1 MMAMGFAEVLMLAL
15 LSGGTNSNDLISLVQ
30 PAHYFR
36 TRQIEV
42 SIDKMVSYAS
52 EEPKDAKTQIVQLT
66 ALRYL
71 ADEAE
76 ALKKAPNYAAHRQ
89 TLEAIAAGKK
99 GRDSLGFA
107 EDYASRVLLKL
118 DNAKPELVKLRPLRE
133 DALGW
138 FPTNTTL
145 AAALDLRQ
153 SRQFGG
159 ADDPL
164 KELLK
169 LMPDEARTEMYSFV
183 EKSGNIRAERVAF
196 GLVDSPGQKE
206 QMKIFLRLT
215 GKGNQDWMAGAFKA
229 IDQGCVIAKHTTDDK
244 NTPITLLQLT
254 NSNPVI
260 ILVGNTDLLLLGYPG
275 AGRNAKHEDLVSD
288 VLDAR
293 SMKKANAQTGPL
305 KDRLAK
311 VPDKAVALLVGS
323 MPEDMKQEFRFV
335 FDPTPT
341 TITAFI
347 ERAPQGL
354 DVQVETSMA
363 NGEDAG
369 KVVQKVG
376 ELRKQGIAGLQQ
388 AMQQAQ
394 PPGTPQIPFQ
404 TMMNVLESLQVQSQA
419 DRVQVRAIVPETLL
433 QTLPAMMGLRSFG
446 GAEKKV
452 EFKK

>member
-15 LSGGTNSNDLISLVQ
+15 LSGGTSSNDLVSLVL
-30 PAHYFR
+30 PTHYFR

-71 ADEAE
+71 ADEAD

-89 TLEAIAAGKK
+89 TLEAIAVGKK
-99 GRDSLGFA
+99 ASDSLGFA
-107 EDYASRVLLKL
+107 ADYAKRVLLKL
-118 DNAKPELVKLRPLRE
+118 DNAKPELVKLRPVRE
-133 DALGW
+133 DALAW
-138 FPTNTTL
+138 FPASTTL
-145 AAALDLRQ
+145 AGALDLRQ
-153 SRQFGG
+153 ARQVGG

-169 LMPDEARTEMYSFV
+169 LMPDEVKTEMYSFV
-183 EKSGNIRAERVAF
+183 EKSGNVRLERVAF
-196 GLVDSPGQKE
+196 AMISGNGKREEQKL
-206 QMKIFLRLT
+206 FLRLT
-215 GKGNQDWMAGAFKA
+215 GKGNHVWMSEMIKTLS
-229 IDQGCVIAKHTTDDK
+229 QGKPRESKQWHDDK
-244 NTPITLLQLT
+244 GTPITLINHSPGFL
-254 NSNPVI
+254 
-260 ILVGNTDLLLLGYPG
+260 LVGNTDFMVIGFDHPQ
-275 AGRNAKHEDLVSD
+275 AEVRALVD
-288 VLDAR
+288 EAMDAR
-293 SMKKANAQTGPL
+293 AKKKPNATASTL
-305 KDRLAK
+305 KAPLAK
-311 VPDKAVALLVGS
+311 VPDKAIAFLVGS
-323 MPEDMKQEFRFV
+323 IPEDMKREFRFF
-335 FDPTPT
+335 FDPLPT
-341 TITAFI
+341 NVTAFI

-354 DVQVETSMA
+354 DVQMETSMA

-369 KVVQKVG
+369 KLVQKVG
-376 ELRKQGIAGLQQ
+376 DLRKQGIVALQQ

-404 TMMNVLESLQVQSQA
+404 AMVNVMESLQVQNQA
-419 DRVQVRAIVPETLL
+419 DRVQLRAIVPESLL